1 MFLLFNLSARIC
13 LILSCPFEKT
23 RQERNN
29 CCCLSLVELGLTVRL
44 FFDQKMVII
53 GPKIVPEEEPKSES
67 KVFFSVRWMKEFSQI
82 FNSSDRIDEGGA
94 GTSENKMK
102 KKKKKN
108 GWNMVRIRRTK
119 QFSSDPEQI
128 RYESGCFEYK
138 QIKAATENFSPANM
152 IGRGGFGPV
161 YKGVL
166 PNKTAIAV
174 KNLSSNSK
182 QGKREYLNEIN
193 TISRLRHPNLVTLY
207 GHCAV
212 DNKFLLVY
220 EYMENSCLATALS
233 GSRPNLKERLD
244 WQTRVKICIGIARG
258 LAFLHEGAAFRI
270 IHRDIKLSNVLLDK
284 DLNPKIA
291 DFGLARLDLEE
302 GTHISTCIA
311 GTMGYMAPEYAL
323 RGRLTAKA
331 DIYSFGVVILE
342 LISGKRC
349 SDKLGDDSP
358 HLLDFAVALQ
368 KKGDLISLINENLR
382 TGISVKE
389 ARVMLDL
396 AMLCISYSPE
406 MRPSMLEVVNILEGK
421 TTMKAPTLIESD
433 DLSRVDSDEMS
444 MIEYSD
450 NYIDNTT
457 SEMVTHQGN
466 ASTNLESEALVL
478 SKYRDLISNAKDSTS
493 EEQQDGVGVLSS
505 SRASPKQENN
515 ICTTVFCGDSISVAN
530 DPNNGGGKDAIQVFS
545 SPGASNEEDKTY
557 TSSRVNDSIS
567 EDRDDSRLLIDTN
580 VSTAKTFISNAKA
593 STSSTLEYV
602 TEVGDKAELK
612 YIEPHFEAGKYYIE
626 CSDEELKVG
635 CNKWKNSLVGCFVS
649 ESGAFCFDKEVDED
663 VLRQAIEKASDVASE
678 GNGYS
683 VSFIGNGHFVL
694 QFSSDEDKIRV
705 LETSGL
711 LHIEGETL
719 IFRKWDW
726 KLKFDKVEM
735 LKSVLV
741 WVKIYNLPLFLWNS
755 SFLSKVGSALGIPIC
770 ADQTTLKQQ
779 RLHYARIY
787 IQVVSSKPLLDTLL
801 ISIKGMD
808 YLLNLEYD
816 WKPLRCTYCFT
827 FGHIESKCTMK
838 GKGKQVLE

>member
-1 MFLLFNLSARIC
+1 
-13 LILSCPFEKT
+13 
-23 RQERNN
+23 
-29 CCCLSLVELGLTVRL
+29 
-44 FFDQKMVII
+44 MVII

-82 FNSSDRIDEGGA
+82 FNSTDKIDEGGVV
-94 GTSENKMK
+94 GTSENKK
-102 KKKKKN
+102 KKKI
-108 GWNMVRIRRTK
+108 GWNMVRIKRTIK
-119 QFSSDPEQI
+119 FSSDQGE
-128 RYESGCFEYK
+128 
-138 QIKAATENFSPANM
+138 
-152 IGRGGFGPV
+152 
-161 YKGVL
+161 GVL

-182 QGKREYLNEIN
+182 QGKREFLNEIN

-244 WQTRVKICIGIARG
+244 WQTRFKICIGIARG

-270 IHRDIKLSNVLLDK
+270 VHRDIKLSNVLLDK

-302 GTHISTCIA
+302 GTHISTRVA
-311 GTMGYMAPEYAL
+311 GTIGYMAPEYAM

-342 LISGKRC
+342 LISGKCC
-349 SDKLGDDSP
+349 SDKLRDDSLY
-358 HLLDFAVALQ
+358 LLDFAVALQ
-368 KKGDLISLINENLR
+368 KKGDLMSLINENLR
-382 TGISVKE
+382 TGIPVKE
-389 ARVMLDL
+389 ACMMLDL
-396 AMLCISYSPE
+396 AMLCISHSPE
-406 MRPSMLEVVNILEGK
+406 MRPSMSEVVNILEGK
-421 TTMKAPTLIESD
+421 TIMKAPTLLESD

-444 MIEYSD
+444 MIEFSD

-457 SEMVTHQGN
+457 TEIATHQGN
-466 ASTNLESEALVL
+466 ASTNLENEALVL

-493 EEQQDGVGVLSS
+493 EEQQDAVGVLSS
-505 SRASPKQENN
+505 SHISPKQENN
-515 ICTTVFCGDSISVAN
+515 IFTTVFCGDSIASAIAN
-530 DPNNGGGKDAIQVFS
+530 ELNNEGGEDAIQVFS
-545 SPGASNEEDKTY
+545 SHGASNEEDKTC
-557 TSSRVNDSIS
+557 TSSHSNLQSRVKDSIT
-567 EDRDDSRLLIDTN
+567 EDRDDSRLLIGTN
-580 VSTAKTFISNAKA
+580 VSTAKASISNAKA
-593 STSSTLEYV
+593 SPSSTFECV
-602 TEVGDKAELK
+602 NEARDEAELK

-626 CSDEELKVG
+626 CSDEELKIG

-663 VLRQAIEKASDVASE
+663 VLGQAIEKASDVASK
-678 GNGYS
+678 GNGYL
-683 VSFIGNGHFVL
+683 VSFIGNGHFLL
-694 QFSSDEDKIRV
+694 QFGSDEDKIRV

-711 LHIEGETL
+711 LHIEGKTL
-719 IFRKWDW
+719 VFRKWDW

-735 LKSVLV
+735 LESVPV

-770 ADQTTLKQQ
+770 ADQETLKQQ
-779 RLHYARIY
+779 RLQYARIY
-787 IQVVSSKPLLDTLL
+787 IQVAPSKPLLDSLL
-801 ISIKGMD
+801 ISVKGID

-827 FGHIESKCTMK
+827 FGHIESECTMEV
-838 GKGKQVLE
+838 KGKQVLE

>member
-1 MFLLFNLSARIC
+1 
-13 LILSCPFEKT
+13 
-23 RQERNN
+23 
-29 CCCLSLVELGLTVRL
+29 
-44 FFDQKMVII
+44 MVII

-82 FNSSDRIDEGGA
+82 FNSSDRIDEGGVV
-94 GTSENKMK
+94 GTSENKK
-102 KKKKKN
+102 KKKI
-108 GWNMVRIRRTK
+108 GWNMVRIRRSIK
-119 QFSSDPEQI
+119 FSSDQEHV
-128 RYESGCFEYK
+128 RYENGCFEYK

-166 PNKTAIAV
+166 PDKTAIAV
-174 KNLSSNSK
+174 KNLSSTSK
-182 QGKREYLNEIN
+182 QGKREFLNEIN
-193 TISRLRHPNLVTLY
+193 TVSRLRHPNLVTLY

-270 IHRDIKLSNVLLDK
+270 VHRDIKLSNVLLDK

-302 GTHISTCIA
+302 DTHISTRVA
-311 GTMGYMAPEYAL
+311 GTIGYMAPEYAM

-358 HLLDFAVALQ
+358 YLLDFALALQ

-389 ARVMLDL
+389 ARMMLDL
-396 AMLCISYSPE
+396 ALLCISYSPE

-421 TTMKAPTLIESD
+421 TIMKAPTLIESD
-433 DLSRVDSDEMS
+433 DLSRVDSDDTS
-444 MIEYSD
+444 MIEFSD

-457 SEMVTHQGN
+457 TEITTHQGN
-466 ASTNLESEALVL
+466 ASTNLENEALVL
-478 SKYRDLISNAKDSTS
+478 SKYRNLISNAKESTS

-505 SRASPKQENN
+505 SHISPKQENN
-515 ICTTVFCGDSISVAN
+515 ICTTVFCGDSIATAN
-530 DPNNGGGKDAIQVFS
+530 DPNNGGGEDAVQVFS
-545 SPGASNEEDKTY
+545 SRGASNEEDKTY
-557 TSSRVNDSIS
+557 TSCRVKDSIS
-567 EDRDDSRLLIDTN
+567 EDRDDSRLLID
-580 VSTAKTFISNAKA
+580 STAETSISNAKA
-593 STSSTLEYV
+593 STSSTFEYV
-602 TEVGDKAELK
+602 NEARDEAELK

-683 VSFIGNGHFVL
+683 VSFIGNGHFLL

-711 LHIEGETL
+711 LHIEGKTL

-735 LKSVLV
+735 LKSVPV

-779 RLHYARIY
+779 RLNYARIY

-801 ISIKGMD
+801 ISVKGID

-816 WKPLRCTYCFT
+816 WKPLRCTDCFT

-838 GKGKQVLE
+838 VKGKQVLE

>member
-1 MFLLFNLSARIC
+1 
-13 LILSCPFEKT
+13 
-23 RQERNN
+23 
-29 CCCLSLVELGLTVRL
+29 
-44 FFDQKMVII
+44 MVII

-82 FNSSDRIDEGGA
+82 FNSSDRIDDGGA
-94 GTSENKMK
+94 GTSEN
-102 KKKKKN
+102 KKKKN

-119 QFSSDPEQI
+119 QSEQEQI
-128 RYESGCFEYK
+128 RYENGCFEYK

-182 QGKREYLNEIN
+182 QGKREFLNEIN

-220 EYMENSCLATALS
+220 EYMENRCLATALS
-233 GSRPNLKERLD
+233 GLRPDLKERLD

-258 LAFLHEGAAFRI
+258 LAFLHEGAVFRI
-270 IHRDIKLSNVLLDK
+270 VHRDIKLSNVLLDK

-291 DFGLARLDLEE
+291 DFGLAKLDLEE
-302 GTHISTCIA
+302 DTHISTRIA
-311 GTMGYMAPEYAL
+311 GTIGYMAPEYAM
-323 RGRLTAKA
+323 RGYLTAQA
-331 DIYSFGVVILE
+331 DVYSFGVVILE

-349 SDKLGDDSP
+349 SDRSRDNSP
-358 HLLDFAVALQ
+358 HLLDFALALQ
-368 KKGDLISLINENLR
+368 MKGDLISLIDENLK
-382 TGISVKE
+382 TSISVKE
-389 ARVMLDL
+389 ACMVLDL
-396 AMLCISYSPE
+396 AMLCISYSPKL
-406 MRPSMLEVVNILEGK
+406 RPSISEVVNILEGK
-421 TTMKAPTLIESD
+421 TIIKAPILVESD
-433 DLSRVDSDEMS
+433 DLTRVNSVEMS

-457 SEMVTHQGN
+457 TELVTHQGN
-466 ASTNLESEALVL
+466 ASTNLESEALVI
-478 SKYRDLISNAKDSTS
+478 SKYRDLILNAKDSTS

-505 SRASPKQENN
+505 SHISPKQENN
-515 ICTTVFCGDSISVAN
+515 ICTTVFCGDSIATAN
-530 DPNNGGGKDAIQVFS
+530 DPNIEGGEDAIQVFS
-545 SPGASNEEDKTY
+545 SHGASNEEDKTY
-557 TSSRVNDSIS
+557 IASHSNLHTRVKDSIS

-580 VSTAKTFISNAKA
+580 ISTAKTSISNAKA
-593 STSSTLEYV
+593 STSSTFEYV
-602 TEVGDKAELK
+602 HEARDEAELK
-612 YIEPHFEAGKYYIE
+612 FIEPHFEAGKYYIE
-626 CSDEELKVG
+626 CTDEELKVG

-663 VLRQAIEKASDVASE
+663 VLHQAIEKASDVASK

-683 VSFIGNGHFVL
+683 VSFIGNGHFLL

-711 LHIEGETL
+711 LHIEGKTL
-719 IFRKWDW
+719 VFQKWDW

-735 LKSVLV
+735 LKSVPV

-755 SFLSKVGSALGIPIC
+755 SFLSKVGSALGVPIC

-779 RLHYARIY
+779 RLNYARIY

-801 ISIKGMD
+801 ISVKGID

-838 GKGKQVLE
+838 MKGKQVL